1 MTIQGFDGLASFANR
16 DELIVQIIASCRIL
30 VSISFGFRFNYDFI
44 YLNASGLINVSKNWH
59 KFCLIKSKML
69 IFANTSTVTA
79 GDNAWVLVS
88 AALVLVMCIPGLF
101 LFYGGLVRSKNVLSI
116 AAQCLALT
124 AMGVLMWWAF
134 GYSLVFGKSLAGS
147 GLGHIF
153 GGTEHFGFADIG
165 TSASTYDG
173 RISSG
178 TFAIFQAMFAAITPA
193 LIIGAVAERMKF
205 SAVMLFSALWTV
217 LVYYPV
223 AHAVWGQTGDFAA
236 LANPQANFKAID
248 FAGGIVV
255 HMTSGWSALILC
267 MIVGPREG
275 FGKRAMP
282 PHSMV
287 LCVLGTGLLWAGWYG
302 FNAGSALAADGIA
315 VQAFL
320 TTTLC
325 AASATLSWAAVEIFH
340 RGKPSVLGLCSGS
353 IAGLATIT
361 NATGFV
367 STTSAV
373 IIGVVAGTLSY
384 GACSYLKGKLKYD
397 DALDTFGVHGVG
409 GTIGAIATAL
419 LVCPKVNP
427 ATESLNS
434 SSLLKGQLIAM
445 AVCIILSLVTTA
457 IIAKLVQ
464 KIIGLRPSEEEEA
477 QGLDIADHGEEGYN
491 HG

>member
-1 MTIQGFDGLASFANR
+1 MLKIWH
-16 DELIVQIIASCRIL
+16 
-30 VSISFGFRFNYDFI
+30 
-44 YLNASGLINVSKNWH
+44 NV
-59 KFCLIKSKML
+59 CLIKRIML
-69 IFANTSTVTA
+69 IFATTSTVNA

-124 AMGVLMWWAF
+124 AMGILMWWGF
-134 GYSLVFGKSLAGS
+134 GYSLVFGTSLSGS
-147 GLGHIF
+147 SLGHIF
-153 GGTEHFGFADIG
+153 GGTEHFGFAGIG
-165 TSASTYDG
+165 AGASNYDG

-205 SAVMLFSALWTV
+205 SAVMLFSALWTL
-217 LVYYPV
+217 LVYYPM
-223 AHAVWGQTGDFAA
+223 AHAVWGQSGDFSGI
-236 LANPQANFKAID
+236 ANAQSAFKAID

-315 VQAFL
+315 VQSFL
-320 TTTLC
+320 TTTLG
-325 AASATLSWAAVEIFH
+325 AAAATLSWAAVEIFH
-340 RGKPSVLGLCSGS
+340 RGKPSVLGLCSGA

-361 NATGFV
+361 NAAGFV
-367 STTSAV
+367 STGSAV
-373 IIGVVAGTLSY
+373 MIGVIAGALSY
-384 GACSYLKGKLKYD
+384 AACSYLKSKLKYD

-419 LVCPKVNP
+419 LVSPQINP
-427 ATESLNS
+427 ATAGIVSTV
-434 SSLLKGQLIAM
+434 LKGQLVAM
-445 AVCIILSLVTTA
+445 GVCILLSIVATA
-457 IIAKLVQ
+457 LIAKLVQ
-464 KIIGLRPSEEEEA
+464 KTIGLRPSEEEEA

-491 HG
+491 HV

>member
-1 MTIQGFDGLASFANR
+1 MALLKI
-16 DELIVQIIASCRIL
+16 
-30 VSISFGFRFNYDFI
+30 
-44 YLNASGLINVSKNWH
+44 WH
-59 KFCLIKSKML
+59 KFCLIKSIML

-79 GDNAWVLVS
+79 GDNAWVLLS

-124 AMGVLMWWAF
+124 AMGVLMWWGF
-134 GYSLVFGKSLAGS
+134 GYSLVFGTSLSGS
-147 GLGHIF
+147 GIGHMF
-153 GGTEHFGFADIG
+153 GGTEHFGFAGIG
-165 TSASTYDG
+165 AGASNYDG

-205 SAVMLFSALWTV
+205 SAVMIFSFLWTL
-217 LVYYPV
+217 LVYYPI
-223 AHAVWGQTGDFAA
+223 AHAMWGQSGDFAGITNA
-236 LANPQANFKAID
+236 QSAFKAID

-267 MIVGPREG
+267 IIVGPREG
-275 FGKRAMP
+275 FGKRAMT

-320 TTTLC
+320 TTTLG
-325 AASATLSWAAVEIFH
+325 AAAATLSWAAVEIFH
-340 RGKPSVLGLCSGS
+340 RGKPSVLGLCSGA

-361 NATGFV
+361 NAAGFV
-367 STTSAV
+367 STSSSV
-373 IIGVVAGTLSY
+373 LIGAVAGALSY
-384 GACSYLKGKLKYD
+384 AACSYLKGKLKYD

-409 GTIGAIATAL
+409 GTVGAIATAL

-427 ATESLNS
+427 ATEGLIK
-434 SSLLKGQLIAM
+434 SSLIKGQLVAM
-445 AVCIILSLVTTA
+445 GVCILLSVVATA
-457 IIAKLVQ
+457 LIAKLVQ
-464 KIIGLRPSEEEEA
+464 KAIGLRPTEEEEA

>member
-1 MTIQGFDGLASFANR
+1 
-16 DELIVQIIASCRIL
+16 
-30 VSISFGFRFNYDFI
+30 
-44 YLNASGLINVSKNWH
+44 
-59 KFCLIKSKML
+59 ML
-69 IFANTSTVTA
+69 IFATTSTVNA

-124 AMGVLMWWAF
+124 AMGILMWWGF
-134 GYSLVFGKSLAGS
+134 GYSLVFGTSLSGS
-147 GLGHIF
+147 SLGHIF
-153 GGTEHFGFADIG
+153 GGTEHFGFAGIG
-165 TSASTYDG
+165 AGASNYDG

-205 SAVMLFSALWTV
+205 SAVMLFSALWTL
-217 LVYYPV
+217 LVYYPM
-223 AHAVWGQTGDFAA
+223 AHAVWGQSGDFAGITNA
-236 LANPQANFKAID
+236 QSAFKAID

-315 VQAFL
+315 VQSFL
-320 TTTLC
+320 TTTLG
-325 AASATLSWAAVEIFH
+325 AAAATLSWAAVEIFH
-340 RGKPSVLGLCSGS
+340 RGKPSVLGLCSGA

-361 NATGFV
+361 NAAGFV
-367 STTSAV
+367 STGSAV
-373 IIGVVAGTLSY
+373 MIGVIAGALSY
-384 GACSYLKGKLKYD
+384 AACSYLKSKLKYD

-419 LVCPKVNP
+419 LVSPQINP
-427 ATESLNS
+427 ATAGIVSTV
-434 SSLLKGQLIAM
+434 LKGQLVAM
-445 AVCIILSLVTTA
+445 GVCILLSIVATA
-457 IIAKLVQ
+457 LIAKLVQ
-464 KIIGLRPSEEEEA
+464 KTIGLRPSEEEEA

-491 HG
+491 HV